1 MTDADDTRRKR
12 LLFQSWHRG
21 MKEMD
26 LVLGNFAER
35 HLADFSPAQ
44 LDTFERLLAEEDADL
59 WNWLSGRSPVPEDV
73 FSDVWTLVQE
83 FRFTV

>member
-1 MTDADDTRRKR
+1 MTDADEIRRKR

-35 HLADFSPAQ
+35 YLAEFTPAQ
-44 LDTFERLLAEEDADL
+44 LDTYESLLAEEDADL
-59 WNWLSGRSPVPEDV
+59 WIWLTGRSPVPEDV
-73 FSDVWTLVQE
+73 ASEVWTLVQE

>member
-1 MTDADDTRRKR
+1 MTDADEIRRKR

-35 HLADFSPAQ
+35 HLAGFTAAQ
-44 LDTFERLLAEEDADL
+44 LDTYESLLAEEDADL
-59 WNWLSGRSPVPEDV
+59 WTWLTGRAAVPDDV
-73 FSDVWTLVQE
+73 VSDVWTLVQE
-83 FRFTV
+83 FRFSA

>member
-1 MTDADDTRRKR
+1 MPDVAEIRRKR

-26 LVLGNFAER
+26 LVLGNFADR
-35 HLADFSPAQ
+35 HLMGFTVAQ
-44 LDTFERLLAEEDADL
+44 LDTYEALLAEEDADL
-59 WNWLSGRSPVPEDV
+59 WLWLTGREELPEDV
-73 FSDVWTLVQE
+73 ISDVWTLLKD

>member
-1 MTDADDTRRKR
+1 MTDADEIRRKR

-35 HLADFSPAQ
+35 YLAAFTPAQ
-44 LDTFERLLAEEDADL
+44 LDTYESLLAEEDADL
-59 WNWLSGRSPVPEDV
+59 WIWLTGRSPVPDDV
-73 FSDVWTLVQE
+73 ASDVWTLVQE
-83 FRFTV
+83 FRFTA

>member
-1 MTDADDTRRKR
+1 MSDVDEIRRKR

-26 LVLGNFAER
+26 LVLGKFAER
-35 HLADFSPAQ
+35 YLAEFTSAQ
-44 LDTFERLLAEEDADL
+44 LDTYESLLAEEDADL
-59 WNWLSGRSPVPEDV
+59 WIWLTGRTPVPDDV
-73 FSDVWTLVQE
+73 ASDVWTLVQE